1 MGIDELLKDRR
12 SKILRLAEKYG
23 ASNVRVFGSVARGEA
38 RPDSDID
45 LLVRFKPGYRL
56 WDKIGLKQD
65 LEELL
70 GRKVDVVHNQFIR
83 EEIAPDIL
91 KDAVP
96 LADWDN
102 QAPPE

>member
-1 MGIDELLKDRR
+1 MQAIVKSGLGIEDLLRDKRAD
-12 SKILRLAEKYG
+12 ILRLASQYH

-38 RPDSDID
+38 RPDSDVD
-45 LLVRFKPGYRL
+45 LLVDFAVGYRL

-70 GRKVDVVHNQFIR
+70 DRKVDVVHAKFVR
-83 EEIAPDIL
+83 DELASEIF

-96 LADWDN
+96 L
-102 QAPPE
+102 